1 MSLHRSFFPTQN
13 ILQLST
19 YSNLLLHKTNQVLWL
34 PAWKSYRILSENHSE
49 ADDVFDCFYL
59 QTGYC
64 GYIRNW
70 LIFVYFILHIFYL
83 AERRTYS
90 LAMFP
95 VIIHKKISE
104 SKRRAPWGSALPL
117 PWVWGQPGGTRCP
130 LLQPPSSL
138 RHRAVGSTGERQ
150 SVGGRGDH
158 SDGSTAWMEKYQGT
172 SCHHES
178 IALGRGKNV

>member
-34 PAWKSYRILSENHSE
+34 PAWKSHRILSENHSE

-64 GYIRNW
+64 RYIRNW
-70 LIFVYFILHIFYL
+70 LIFVYFSLHIFYL
-83 AERRTYS
+83 AERRIYA
-90 LAMFP
+90 LARFP

-104 SKRRAPWGSALPL
+104 SKRRALLPGVQHSPCRGCGDNQEAQDVLSSSHLQVSDTGQWG
-117 PWVWGQPGGTRCP
+117 
-130 LLQPPSSL
+130 PP
-138 RHRAVGSTGERQ
+138 VKDK
-150 SVGGRGDH
+150 V
-158 SDGSTAWMEKYQGT
+158 
-172 SCHHES
+172 
-178 IALGRGKNV
+178 